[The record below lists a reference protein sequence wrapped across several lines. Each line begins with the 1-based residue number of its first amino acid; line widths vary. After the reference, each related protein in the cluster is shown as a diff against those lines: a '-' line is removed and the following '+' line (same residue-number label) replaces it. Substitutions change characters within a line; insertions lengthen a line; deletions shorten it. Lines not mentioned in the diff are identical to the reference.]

1 MREQQKFKRIRENY
15 KKILNAFDAKG
26 DYFNLEA
33 SVEGIEGLDF
43 WKGGKDLLHK
53 SQKCLDNAIFLYKP
67 RFDSINAGD
76 LSGEEK
82 EAFLG
87 YEQGV
92 PRATGKLPNERE
104 YPRIY
109 EAITKF
115 PNLTSKDYIQ
125 GMGEMFFDQVRVA
138 QAPSQDHLF
147 LILEEIYRNIP
158 DKGFLEA
165 ERKEYFLREVVNAG
179 LANNSEC
186 ARELAGRYSSSDT
199 RLFSVIS
206 ELESA
211 EKAYASERRQVKEQY
226 ESTFEE
232 LEQIF
237 QRKIKKIRSKH
248 TQR

>member
-115 PNLTSKDYIQ
+115 PNLTSQDYIQ
-125 GMGEMFFDQVRVA
+125 GMGEMFFDQVRVV
-138 QAPSQDHLF
+138 QVPSQDYLF
-147 LILEEIYRNIP
+147 LLLEEIYRNIP
-158 DKGFLEA
+158 DKSFLET
-165 ERKEYFLREVVNAG
+165 ERKECFLRKVVSAG
-179 LANNSEC
+179 LANNSGC
-186 ARELAGRYSSSDT
+186 ARELAERYSSGDT

-211 EKAYASERRQVKEQY
+211 EKGYASKKRQVEEQHKV
-226 ESTFEE
+226 TLKR

-237 QRKIKKIRSKH
+237 QEKRKKIR
-248 TQR
+248 